1 MHCPNCGNESDL
13 EQKFCRQCG
22 FNLAPV
28 SRLILAGKGDE
39 DDSKLDKTERDKLII
54 RRMVSWMMWGMLIM
68 LIGIV
73 FAVVNKQLKVDQ
85 LVGLV
90 GTLLILGGL
99 SVTAYGVLD
108 ALRGGG
114 LKTRKPKA
122 MPAASQ
128 NETEPAPTTKELDG
142 RTPIPLASVTERT
155 TQLIRA
161 DSDQAE

>member
-28 SRLILAGKGDE
+28 SRLILAGKGDK
-39 DDSKLDKTERDKLII
+39 DDSKLDKTERDKPII
-54 RRMVSWMMWGMLIM
+54 RNADHADRHCIRSR
-68 LIGIV
+68 
-73 FAVVNKQLKVDQ
+73 QLKVDQ

-90 GTLLILGGL
+90 DTLLILGGL
-99 SVTAYGVLD
+99 SVTGDGVLD
-108 ALRGGG
+108 ALRGG
-114 LKTRKPKA
+114 LKTRKPKT

-128 NETEPAPTTKELDG
+128 NETEPPTTIKELDG

-155 TQLIRA
+155 TQLIKGGLR
-161 DSDQAE
+161 SSGPTHGFLV